1 MSVQS
6 YVPAYP
12 DLQTLSAAFNA
23 SGNMTVVT
31 KFRFIK
37 GVQIQPIITNSGITA
52 LGAAYDIAV
61 SVAGGTITAQLL
73 NASTQISSSLGVNV
87 WVVGQ
92 Q

>member
-1 MSVQS
+1 LSVQS

-31 KFRFIK
+31 KFRYIK
-37 GVQIQPIITNSGITA
+37 GVQVQPIFTNSAINA
-52 LGAAYDIAV
+52 LALAYDI
-61 SVAGGTITAQLL
+61 SVAVTGGTITAQLL
-73 NASTQISSSLGVNV
+73 NASTQISSTYGVNM

>member
-23 SGNMTVVT
+23 SGNSTIVT

-37 GVQIQPIITNSGITA
+37 GVQVQPIFNFSAVTS
-52 LGAAYDIAV
+52 LGTAYDIAV